1 MPMPMPTQ
9 ELSASSPTLAATV
22 TAFTHFL
29 PKLISQELRDTYRAK
44 LEEMAQYTR
53 QYEVVVK
60 EEKPQLEA
68 SKIMPVYML
77 KLTGGYEYRT
87 YCTCHIEKSSN
98 PGHLLFHLP
107 PLIILSCVRTSPRA
121 GFELFETIRKVMLG
135 LEFRVRQLGLGGPF
149 WTIRKV

>member
-1 MPMPMPTQ
+1 M
-9 ELSASSPTLAATV
+9 
-22 TAFTHFL
+22 H
-29 PKLISQELRDTYRAK
+29 RAK

-68 SKIMPVYML
+68 SKIMPGYML

-87 YCTCHIEKSSN
+87 YCTCHIEKASN
-98 PGHLLFHLP
+98 PGHLLFHLR
-107 PLIILSCVRTSPRA
+107 PLTILSCVRTSPRE

-135 LEFRVRQLGLGGPF
+135 LDLELRVKQLGFGPF